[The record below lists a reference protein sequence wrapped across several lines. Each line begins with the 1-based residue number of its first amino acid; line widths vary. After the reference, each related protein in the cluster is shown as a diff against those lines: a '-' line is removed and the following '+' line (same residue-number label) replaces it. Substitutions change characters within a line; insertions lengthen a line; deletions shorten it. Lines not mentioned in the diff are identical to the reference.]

1 MQDEAGE
8 FRAITDNL
16 IKYFANDLRKELSI
30 IGEFLFLWYVFLLS
44 TIIHHHNYIEG
55 DMRNWRKRCFDMI
68 IQPKRGTRNVNE
80 SFYEGETRKIEMLN
94 EIFGDVELSRAEM
107 QTLVWLAGWEESTI
121 KNVVSAILKVTSK

>member
-16 IKYFANDLRKELSI
+16 IKYFANNLRKELSI

-55 DMRNWRKRCFDMI
+55 DMRNWSIWIGKVYRMASD
-68 IQPKRGTRNVNE
+68 
-80 SFYEGETRKIEMLN
+80 
-94 EIFGDVELSRAEM
+94 GDFRVVGNRQERAMVTQKEKP
-107 QTLVWLAGWEESTI
+107 QTLDKEE
-121 KNVVSAILKVTSK
+121 VF